1 EEPENG
7 KEIYLTIDQKIQTLL
22 EDVLSQVD
30 DKYNPK
36 RITATMMNAKT
47 GEILAM
53 SSRPS
58 YNPNEPNDIENW
70 FNVAVS
76 TPVEPGSAMKI
87 LTWAAAIDSDS
98 YNGDEFYESGQYKIN
113 ERVQAIKDD
122 DQEEGWGTIT
132 MDEAVRRSSN
142 VSAYKL
148 VWEIMGEET
157 FLDYLQVFD

>member
-1 EEPENG
+1 AKNESKDNDIVSKETMEKKENKLLNRKNGHLSYHRDKHNKKLLNSDEVIEEIESG
-7 KEIYLTIDQKIQTLL
+7 KEIYLTIDKKIQTLL

-70 FNVAVS
+70 FNDAVS
-76 TPVEPGSAMKI
+76 TPVEPGSTMKI
-87 LTWAAAIDSDS
+87 FTWAAAI
-98 YNGDEFYESGQYKIN
+98 
-113 ERVQAIKDD
+113 
-122 DQEEGWGTIT
+122 
-132 MDEAVRRSSN
+132 
-142 VSAYKL
+142 
-148 VWEIMGEET
+148 
-157 FLDYLQVFD
+157 

>member
-1 EEPENG
+1 
-7 KEIYLTIDQKIQTLL
+7 QTLL

-70 FNVAVS
+70 FNDDVS
-76 TPVEPGSAMKI
+76 TPVEPGSTMKI
-87 LTWAAAIDSDS
+87 FTWAAAIDSDS

-113 ERVQAIKDD
+113 ERVQPIN
-122 DQEEGWGTIT
+122 DQNQGEGWGPIT
-132 MDEAVRRSSN
+132 FDEGFRRSYN
-142 VSAYKL
+142 
-148 VWEIMGEET
+148 
-157 FLDYLQVFD
+157 F